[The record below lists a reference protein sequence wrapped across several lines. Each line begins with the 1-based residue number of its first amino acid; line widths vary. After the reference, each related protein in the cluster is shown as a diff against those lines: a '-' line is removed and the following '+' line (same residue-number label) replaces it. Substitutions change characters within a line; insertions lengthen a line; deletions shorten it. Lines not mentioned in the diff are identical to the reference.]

1 MNRKKTSWNLSPL
14 FKSDYDP
21 KIETNRK
28 QVAKATNKFIIRWK
42 NRNDYLINTKIL
54 KEALD
59 EYEKWS
65 RFIGANSQERYYF
78 HLRTSRDQNDPK
90 LKALEN
96 KAIEFSKKL
105 ENEMQFFELRIAKI
119 DPKQQRKFLEYKPLQ
134 PYKHFL
140 EKLFIQSKY
149 HLSES
154 EEKIMNLKSTPAH
167 SNWVKMTQGF
177 LTKEEAK
184 VFDEDG
190 KVKIKTFSDL
200 LGLMKSKNKK
210 TRDSAAKA
218 FNFIQKKYVDVAE
231 HEINSILMDKKIN
244 DNLRSFD
251 RPDRSRHVGDDI
263 ETEIV
268 DSLVKTVS
276 NHFDIP
282 KRYYKLKAKLLNVP
296 KLAYHERNVE
306 YGKID
311 KKYTYEA
318 AVEILSKVFNNLNPE
333 FGNIFKGFV
342 EQGRIDVYP
351 KKNKYSGAFCTYGL
365 LIHPT
370 YSLLNWT
377 NKLNDVLTLAHE
389 MGHGINFELVK
400 AKENALNYGTTVA
413 TTEVASTFMEDFV
426 LEELKKDADDELK
439 LALSMMRLNEEISTI
454 FRQVALYNF
463 ELDLHKELRV
473 KGYLS
478 EEEIGKLFRKHMV
491 SYMGP
496 YVEQSEGS
504 ENWWVSWSHIRYF
517 FYVYSYASGLLIS
530 KSLQASVK
538 TDPKFIL
545 KVKEFLSAGL
555 SDSPKNIFSKLG
567 IDITDNKFWEKGISE
582 VEYLLLETESLAKK
596 LGKI

>member
-28 QVAKATNKFIIRWK
+28 QVTKATNKFIIRWK

-54 KEALD
+54 KTVLD
-59 EYEKWS
+59 EYEHWL
-65 RFIGANSQERYYF
+65 RFFGANSKVHYYF
-78 HLRTSRDQNDPK
+78 HLRTSQNQNDPK

-96 KAIEFSKKL
+96 KAIEFSKKI
-105 ENEMQFFELRIAKI
+105 ENDMQFFELRIAKI
-119 DPKQQRKFLEYKPLQ
+119 EPDLQKEFLNYKPLTSH
-134 PYKHFL
+134 KHFL

-282 KRYYKLKAKLLNVP
+282 KRYYKLKAKLMNVP

-463 ELDLHKELRV
+463 ELDLHKELRM

-496 YVEQSEGS
+496 YVEQLVG
-504 ENWWVSWSHIRYF
+504 
-517 FYVYSYASGLLIS
+517 
-530 KSLQASVK
+530 
-538 TDPKFIL
+538 IL
-545 KVKEFLSAGL
+545 VTHTILFLC
-555 SDSPKNIFSKLG
+555 
-567 IDITDNKFWEKGISE
+567 
-582 VEYLLLETESLAKK
+582 LLLRKRSFNL
-596 LGKI
+596 KIFTGFGQNRSKIHIKS